1 MVTGM
6 DAYWNICGGVLKFVA
21 LSGKLNSF
29 DALYK
34 MYNDEELLEQPE

>member
-1 MVTGM
+1 MPIETSVVVFWSL
-6 DAYWNICGGVLKFVA
+6 YVA